1 MLYKQ
6 GLDVKYE
13 IKIDKRNENCK
24 NGTCGH
30 PHLLSIDLPMKK
42 QIVCN
47 NLICKEVDISL
58 IKHIFVPYDGSSY
71 SYRALGM
78 ALDLANRYESTI
90 TLGTVIF
97 SSFLESSFLQT
108 PEVGRDVD
116 KEKLGIFEKS
126 FEKIK
131 MMAKPFGI
139 QIRTEIFVSSSII
152 DALVSFSNSKKVDLI
167 VMGTRGKGENR
178 LFLGSVSIGVSQ
190 KAKPPIMLVK

>member
-1 MLYKQ
+1 M
-6 GLDVKYE
+6 KYE
-13 IKIDKRNENCK
+13 IKLDKRNENCK

-30 PHLLSIDLPMKK
+30 PHQLYLDLPVKK

-47 NLICKEVDISL
+47 DLVCKEADMSL

-71 SYRALGM
+71 SNRALGM
-78 ALDLANRYESTI
+78 ALDLANRYDSAI
-90 TLGTVIF
+90 TLGTVIT
-97 SSFLESSFLQT
+97 SSFLQSSFLQT
-108 PEVGRDVD
+108 SEVERNVD
-116 KEKLGIFEKS
+116 REKLNMFEKS
-126 FEKIK
+126 SAKIK
-131 MMAKPFGI
+131 TIAKSFGI
-139 QIRTEIFVSSSII
+139 QIRTEIFVSTSII